1 MSDDRKKKKLHSK
14 LKRLALEAR
23 KRMLKDG
30 LALEKEVIKLL
41 QETQKEIVH
50 LLAQEDDE
58 VTPYQAWRLNKLKK
72 EIDKII
78 YGSKEQEGF
87 NKKLNNLLKEQIQKQ
102 KANAEKHTEELAK
115 LIQKEFPDAV
125 PVATSLFKVP
135 TETVKFLTTYA
146 LTFSDKLSDDL
157 VNAIKKELSLGI
169 LQGES
174 IPKIARR
181 IAKLPLPSNKVFR
194 DSYSRVVAIARPE
207 TARAYT
213 QSNLTIWQKMGV
225 TEIKWLCGKSP
236 CPKCEARCERIFK
249 REVANDIPMHPHCT
263 CVAVRE
269 ETKNTDL
276 VSKEEREF
284 SKRKTRDIKKC
295 STIFSMAR
303 RETLEWQ
310 SEKEFE
316 KKLQKHLSEFFKVK
330 WENLTEESKQK
341 YKKKLQELVRDTIL
355 KASRVFYFDDI
366 EGPGKYLFVKFK
378 TGSLAIIDAET
389 LKVRTFFKPGEE
401 FGSTPME
408 RVLNYV
414 KEQEEMLKRAGKSKG
429 IEKEVRRLGDGKG
442 KP

>member
-1 MSDDRKKKKLHSK
+1 MSDDREKNLHNK

-58 VTPYQAWRLNKLKK
+58 VTPYQVWRLNKLKK

-78 YGSKEQEGF
+78 YGSKRQEGF

-115 LIQKEFPDAV
+115 LIQKEFSDAV
-125 PVATSLFKVP
+125 PVSTSLFKVP

-157 VNAIKKELSLGI
+157 VNAIKRELSLGI

-181 IAKLPLPSNKVFR
+181 IAKLPLHSNKVFR
-194 DSYSRVVAIARPE
+194 DLYSRAVAIARTE

-213 QSNLTIWQKMGV
+213 QSNLAIWQKMEV
-225 TEIKWLCGKSP
+225 TEIKWLCGKTP
-236 CPKCEARCERIFK
+236 CPKCEARCGRIFK
-249 REVANDIPMHPHCT
+249 REVANDIPLHPHCT
-263 CVAVRE
+263 CVAVPVA
-269 ETKNTDL
+269 TKNADL

-284 SKRKTRDIKKC
+284 SKRKTKDIKKC

-316 KKLQKHLSEFFKVK
+316 KKLQKHLPKFFKVK
-330 WENLTEESKQK
+330 WENLTEESRQK
-341 YKKKLQELVRDTIL
+341 YRKKLQELLRDTIL
-355 KASRVFYFDDI
+355 KASRIFYFDDI
-366 EGPGKYLFVKFK
+366 RGSGKYFFVRYK
-378 TGSLAIIDAET
+378 TGTIAIIDAET
-389 LKVRTFFKPGEE
+389 LNIRTFFKVTHEK
-401 FGSTPME
+401 GSTPME
-408 RVLNYV
+408 QCINYV
-414 KEQEEMLKRAGKSKG
+414 NKQVERVEEYNRQHSSKL
-429 IEKEVRRLGDGKG
+429 EFRKLGDGKG
-442 KP
+442 KS